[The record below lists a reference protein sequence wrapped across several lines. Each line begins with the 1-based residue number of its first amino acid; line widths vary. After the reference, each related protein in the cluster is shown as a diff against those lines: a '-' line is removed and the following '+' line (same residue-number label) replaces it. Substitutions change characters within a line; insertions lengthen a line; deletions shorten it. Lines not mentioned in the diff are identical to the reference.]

1 MKTMIENKQTTPSV
15 NAIVSAS
22 HIYENWRNR
31 FLRSIMIGS
40 LVFGLIALIPNILQA
55 PGKIFVALYVI
66 SYITLTII
74 TFAPIPYNLRAG
86 TFLILIY
93 GLGVVGITQDGLWGD
108 ARLFFLA
115 FIGISLL
122 LFTTRAGIAATILS
136 LITLF
141 SGKFLL
147 TNGVIIISNPE
158 VNVIG
163 STGIWIT
170 SGTILLLLAVIFL
183 AGLHILRQDFSKAQE
198 QARSTLEALQK
209 ERADLEERVQERTYS
224 LARKS
229 ELLRASSYVS
239 RQTATKQDFNSLLHS
254 TVELITEK
262 FGYYH
267 TGIFILNERG
277 NQAVLQTASSEGGK
291 QLLKNNYSISLTKKT
306 DPVAI
311 AVNKNKAQ
319 LALDF
324 GENAVVFDNP
334 LLPAT
339 RSQIVIPIVLG
350 NKTSG
355 ALDIQSTES
364 RAFTKD
370 DIDVFQSLVDHIAIA
385 IENARLL
392 NETQTVLMQ
401 LEAVSIAQTNATWD
415 ERSKSKSQAY
425 TYTSMGIRPE
435 KPTEGDA
442 NSLKIPITLRGHAIG
457 AITLSRKEGED
468 WDKNDQS
475 LATKIASQASLAIDN
490 LRLLEDAQKSAARD
504 QTLTNVSSRIRET
517 LDMESILQ
525 NAAREFQRALNLK
538 EAEIRLGTPDTLKN
552 QGDSAG
558 IVTGMLRSKTQN
570 IGKKKT

>member
-1 MKTMIENKQTTPSV
+1 MIENKQTTPAV
-15 NAIVSAS
+15 NAIETAS
-22 HIYENWRNR
+22 YTYENWRNR

-55 PGKIFVALYVI
+55 PGKIFIAFYLI
-66 SYITLTII
+66 AYIALTIA
-74 TFAPIPYNLRAG
+74 TFVPLPYKFRAG
-86 TFLILIY
+86 TFLFLIY

-122 LFTTRAGIAATILS
+122 LFTTRAGVIATILS

-141 SGKFLL
+141 SGELLL
-147 TNGVIIISNPE
+147 TNGVITISNPE
-158 VNVIG
+158 VNVVG

-170 SGTILLLLAVIFL
+170 SGTILLLLAVMFL
-183 AGLHILRQDFSKAQE
+183 AGLHILRQDFSETQE
-198 QARSTLEALQK
+198 QARATLEALQK
-209 ERADLEERVQERTYS
+209 ERANLEERVQERTYS

-229 ELLRASSYVS
+229 ELLRAASYVS
-239 RQTATKQDFNSLLHS
+239 RQAATKQDYSSLLHS

-267 TGIFILNERG
+267 AGIFLLNERG
-277 NQAVLQTASSEGGK
+277 DRAILQAASSEGGK
-291 QLLKNNYSISLTKKT
+291 QLLKNSYSSSLTQKS
-306 DPVAI
+306 DPVAVAI
-311 AVNKNKAQ
+311 NKNKPQ
-319 LALDF
+319 IALDF

-355 ALDIQSTES
+355 VLDIQSTES

-401 LEAVSIAQTNATWD
+401 LEAVNIAQTNATWN
-415 ERSKSKSQAY
+415 ERSKSKSLAY
-425 TYTSMGIRPE
+425 TYTSMGVRPE
-435 KPTEGDA
+435 KTREADA
-442 NSLKIPITLRGHAIG
+442 NSLEIPIALRGHEIG

-468 WDKNDQS
+468 WDENDQS
-475 LATKIASQASLAIDN
+475 LATKIANQASLAIDN

-517 LDMESILQ
+517 LDIESILQ
-525 NAAREFQRALNLK
+525 SAAREFQRALNLK
-538 EAEIRLGTPDTLKN
+538 EAEIRLGTPDTLKD
-552 QGDSAG
+552 QDGSVG
-558 IVTGMLRSKTQN
+558 KIVTGMFRSQTQK
-570 IGKKKT
+570 IGRKKT

>member
-1 MKTMIENKQTTPSV
+1 MKIMIENKQTAPSV
-15 NAIVSAS
+15 NPIESAPY
-22 HIYENWRNR
+22 IYENWRNR

-55 PGKIFVALYVI
+55 PSKIFITLYVI
-66 SYITLTII
+66 SYTVLTIA
-74 TFAPIPYNLRAG
+74 TFIPLPYNFRAG
-86 TFLILIY
+86 TFLFLIY

-115 FIGISLL
+115 FIGVSLL
-122 LFTTRAGIAATILS
+122 LFTTRAGVVATILS
-136 LITLF
+136 LITLL
-141 SGKFLL
+141 SSKLLL
-147 TNGVIIISNPE
+147 TNGVIAISNPE
-158 VNVIG
+158 VNVVG

-198 QARSTLEALQK
+198 QARATLEALQK
-209 ERADLEERVQERTYS
+209 ERTDLEERVQERTYS

-239 RQTATKQDFNSLLHS
+239 RHVATKQDFGSLLDT
-254 TVELITEK
+254 TVELIKEQ

-267 TGIFILNERG
+267 AAIFLLNERG
-277 NQAVLQTASSEGGK
+277 DQVILQATSSDGGK
-291 QLLKNNYSISLTKKT
+291 QLLKNGYSISLIKKL
-306 DPVAI
+306 DPVAA

-334 LLPAT
+334 LLSAT
-339 RSQIVIPIVLG
+339 RSQIAIPIVLG
-350 NKTSG
+350 NKTRG
-355 ALDIQSTES
+355 VLDIQSNES
-364 RAFTKD
+364 RAFTMD

-392 NETQTVLMQ
+392 NEIQTVLMQ
-401 LEAVSIAQTNATWD
+401 LEAVNIAQTNATWD

-425 TYTSMGIRPE
+425 TYTSMGVRPE
-435 KPTEGDA
+435 KSTEEDT

-457 AITLSRKEGED
+457 AITLSRKEGKA
-468 WDKNDQS
+468 WDENDQS

-490 LRLLEDAQKSAARD
+490 LRLLEDAQKSAVRD

-517 LDMESILQ
+517 LDIESILQ
-525 NAAREFQRALNLK
+525 SAAREFQRALNLK
-538 EAEIRLGTPDTLKN
+538 EAEIRLGTPDKLKK
-552 QGDSAG
+552 QDDSVAK
-558 IVTGMLRSKTQN
+558 IVTDALGSKTHKL
-570 IGKKKT
+570 GRK